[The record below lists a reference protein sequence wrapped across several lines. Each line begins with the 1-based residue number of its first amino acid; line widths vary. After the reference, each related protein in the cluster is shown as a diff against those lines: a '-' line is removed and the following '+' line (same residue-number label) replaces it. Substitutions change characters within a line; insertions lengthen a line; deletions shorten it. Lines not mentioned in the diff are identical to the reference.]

1 MPKNS
6 QVARVKRALM
16 RKGKSTKSAIKIAQS
31 KTGQSYK
38 TGRKSKSGRAH

>member
-6 QVARVKRALM
+6 KVAKMKRAIQ
-16 RKGKSTKSAIKIAQS
+16 KSGKSKKSAIKIAQA

-38 TGRKSKSGRAH
+38 TGRKSKRGR

>member
-6 QVARVKRALM
+6 KVARMKRAIQ
-16 RKGKSTKSAIKIAQS
+16 KSGKSTKSAIKIAQS

-38 TGRKSKSGRAH
+38 TGRKAKGK